1 MSNPIWYDLNIYTSL
16 SLELLNLKINT
27 NIGKFLDPVVD
38 KRHERAEFMV
48 NLRKKTKQIIFKNKR
63 IEMLEKRQKDT
74 PATCQLE

>member
-1 MSNPIWYDLNIYTSL
+1 
-16 SLELLNLKINT
+16 
-27 NIGKFLDPVVD
+27 LDPVVD